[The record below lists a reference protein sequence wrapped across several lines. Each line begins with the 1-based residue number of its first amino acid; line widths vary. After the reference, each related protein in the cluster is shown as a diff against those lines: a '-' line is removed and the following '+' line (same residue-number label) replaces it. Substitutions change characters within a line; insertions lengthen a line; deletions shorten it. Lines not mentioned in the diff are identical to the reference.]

1 MINGEAVAVKTVT
14 RLLGCACIFLS
25 GIFKKEKEMAPK

>member
-1 MINGEAVAVKTVT
+1 MNYLMVNGMAVIVRVA

-25 GIFKKEKEMAPK
+25 GIFKKQ